1 MIMNIFKD
9 GNTEDLEWT
18 NESTIYQVMKNRI

>member
-9 GNTEDLEWT
+9 GNTDDLEWT
-18 NESTIYQVMKNRI
+18 NESKIYQIMKNRI